1 MENYYSYA
9 DFMKAMAQT
18 KQVTEAEK
26 MLNDIYLDLFL
37 KHIHR
42 SQQQQ
47 QLAELIDK
55 ALDTGDRE
63 AFTRYTEQLLTLQ
76 KDDET

>member
-18 KQVTEAEK
+18 KKISEAEK

-37 KHIHR
+37 KHVHR
-42 SQQQQ
+42 SQQEE
-47 QLAELIDK
+47 QLMILIDE
-55 ALDTGDRE
+55 ALDNKDRK
-63 AFTRYTEQLLTLQ
+63 AFHTYTEELQ
-76 KDDET
+76 KLKCDDLE

>member
-18 KQVTEAEK
+18 KKITEAEK

-37 KHIHR
+37 KHVHR
-42 SQQQQ
+42 SQQQE
-47 QLAELIDK
+47 QLMALIDE
-55 ALDTGDRE
+55 ALDSHDQK
-63 AFTRYTEQLLTLQ
+63 AFTLYATQLQTLNH
-76 KDDET
+76 EEIE

>member
-18 KQVTEAEK
+18 KKITEAEK

-37 KHIHR
+37 KHVHR
-42 SQQQQ
+42 SQQQE
-47 QLAELIDK
+47 QLMALIDK
-55 ALDTGDRE
+55 ALDSHDQK
-63 AFTRYTEQLLTLQ
+63 AFTVYAAQLQSLNY
-76 KDDET
+76 EEIE

>member
-18 KQVTEAEK
+18 KKISEAEK
-26 MLNDIYLDLFL
+26 LLNDIYLDLFL

-42 SQQQQ
+42 SQQEA
-47 QLAELIDK
+47 QLMTLIDQ
-55 ALDTGDRE
+55 ALDNNDRQ
-63 AFTRYTEQLLTLQ
+63 AFDTYSLQLKNL
-76 KDDET
+76 KCDES

>member
-18 KQVTEAEK
+18 KKITEAEK
-26 MLNDIYLDLFL
+26 LLNDIYLDLFL

-42 SQQQQ
+42 SQQEA
-47 QLAELIDK
+47 QLMTLIDE
-55 ALDTGDRE
+55 ALDNNDRQ
-63 AFTRYTEQLLTLQ
+63 AFSEFTAQLQTL
-76 KDDET
+76 KREES

>member
-18 KQVTEAEK
+18 KKISEAEK
-26 MLNDIYLDLFL
+26 LLNDIYLDLFL

-42 SQQQQ
+42 SQQEA
-47 QLAELIDK
+47 QLMTLIDQ
-55 ALDTGDRE
+55 ALDNNDRQ
-63 AFTRYTEQLLTLQ
+63 AFDTYSLQLKNL
-76 KDDET
+76 KCDEL